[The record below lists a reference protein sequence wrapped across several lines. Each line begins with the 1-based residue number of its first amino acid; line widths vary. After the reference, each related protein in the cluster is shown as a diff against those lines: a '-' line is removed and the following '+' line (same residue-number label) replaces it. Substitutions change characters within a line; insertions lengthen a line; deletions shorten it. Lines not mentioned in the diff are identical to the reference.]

1 MILTAIFFSLVI
13 KNPGGEEGEEDEEDE
28 EKPRLAADE
37 EYLHDQ
43 DSGRSDNTNLQYSLI
58 NGLNF
63 KNKYY

>member
-28 EKPRLAADE
+28 EKPRLATDE

-43 DSGRSDNTNLQYSLI
+43 DSGRLDHTNLQ
-58 NGLNF
+58 
-63 KNKYY
+63 